1 VARPGNVHVIRTLL
15 SQLLKPNVP
24 SAFKI
29 FPPVGRQALPPRLVP
44 KLSIRPLATS
54 GPCEAAPSC
63 VGTPQRKEKV
73 VILTGAT
80 ASGKTKAS
88 IELAQRI
95 GGEIISADSVQVYKG
110 LDVGSDKVNIR
121 PNLGLLSSDSN
132 GLLARQD

>member
-1 VARPGNVHVIRTLL
+1 MAWPGNVHAIRTLL
-15 SQLLKPNVP
+15 SQLLKPNIP
-24 SAFKI
+24 SGLEVS
-29 FPPVGRQALPPRLVP
+29 PSVDRQALTPRLVP

-80 ASGKTKAS
+80 AAGKTKAS

-121 PNLGLLSSDSN
+121 LNLGLYSNSSDC
-132 GLLARQD
+132 